1 MKFAPG
7 YIFVLLILVG
17 CSTLKPPKQ
26 PKAAKFPKFTEKDTL
41 LGTLNENRKCFD
53 VTYYDLDLKID
64 PANKTVDGSVK
75 IHFHADLPVRK
86 MQIDLAENMV
96 IDSILDNNGQ
106 KLEFTRKHRAVTIKM
121 KNYIMIG
128 GDSHIK
134 VMYHGKP
141 QKAKRPPWKGGLVWK
156 KKKGKWL
163 CGVACEDDGA
173 SIWWPCK
180 DHIKDKPDSVQARYT
195 IPEGYMCVAN
205 GRLLAH
211 EKLFNGFERFTWRT
225 SYPIQTYNVSFYIG
239 DFEHFQI
246 PYSNENS
253 KLKELDFYVLKENV
267 SKAKSHFTQAVKI
280 LKVYEELF
288 GSYPWWKDGYKL
300 VESPYEG
307 MEHQTAIA
315 YGAGYKNEKYI
326 DYDYIILHE
335 TAHEWWGNHV
345 TACDMSDLWIHEGF
359 ATYAE
364 MLYEEK
370 VYGTET
376 YDLSYNINRNMSR
389 NRRPLVGPR
398 GVCYTNFNDSDI
410 YYKGA
415 VVLHMLRRIVGDK
428 VFFLVLKKF
437 SNEYADHCVYTE
449 HFIKLLNDET
459 GNDYG
464 WFFDQFVFRAE
475 APELNYWVKDNQ
487 LKYQWN
493 QEVTNENFEL
503 PIYLIHGKESELIFP
518 NKEVQTLQITSDEVD
533 FGREDYVIFTKKKF

>member
-1 MKFAPG
+1 MKFATPF
-7 YIFVLLILVG
+7 IISLVLLVG
-17 CSTLKPPKQ
+17 CGTLKPPKQ
-26 PKAAKFPKFTEKDTL
+26 PKTAKFPKFTQKDSL

-64 PANKTVDGSVK
+64 PAKKTVGGSVK
-75 IHFHADLPVRK
+75 IHFHAVLPVRK
-86 MQIDLAENMV
+86 MQVDLAENMV

-106 KLEFTRKHRAVTIKM
+106 KLEYDRKYRAVTIKM

-128 GDSHIK
+128 SDSYIK
-134 VMYHGKP
+134 VIYHGQP

-156 KKKGKWL
+156 KKDGKWF

-180 DHIKDKPDSVQARYT
+180 DHIKDKPDSLQARFT
-195 IPEGYMCVAN
+195 IPEGHTCVSN

-225 SYPIQTYNVSFYIG
+225 SYPIQTYNFSFYIG
-239 DFEHFQI
+239 DYEHFQI
-246 PYSNENS
+246 GYDNKNS
-253 KLKELDFYVLKENV
+253 KLKTLDFYVLKDNV
-267 SKAKSHFTQAVKI
+267 IKAKDHFKQAVQV

-288 GSYPWWKDGYKL
+288 GPYPWSKDGYKL

-315 YGAGYKNEKYI
+315 YGNGYKNEKYM

-359 ATYAE
+359 ATYSE

-370 VYGTET
+370 IYGSAT
-376 YDLSYNINRNMSR
+376 YDMSYNINRQMSR

-398 GVCYTNFNDSDI
+398 GVYYTNFNDSDI

-415 VVLHMLRRIVGDK
+415 VVLHMLRRIVGAK
-428 VFFLVLKKF
+428 VFFLVLRKF
-437 SNEYADHCVYTE
+437 STEYADHCVYTE
-449 HFIKLLNDET
+449 HFMKLLNEET
-459 GNDYG
+459 GNNYD
-464 WFFDQFVFRAE
+464 WFFEQYVFRAE
-475 APELNYWVKDNQ
+475 APELYYWVTSNQ
-487 LKYQWN
+487 IKYQWN

-503 PIYLIHGKESELIFP
+503 PIILKYGKDTELIFP
-518 NKEVQTLQITSDEVD
+518 SNEVQSLEIKGDEAD
-533 FGREDYVIFTKKKF
+533 FNREDYVVFTKHKL